1 MREHLI
7 DLVWAFV
14 GIVFAITL
22 LCFDPAHAAQSN
34 SMTLMAIY
42 PLAGGPRYQWTTEAE
57 CELYRAMQ
65 KSGALFLNDVDLPT
79 QPARGVECQCVSV
92 DDDDQSVFE

>member
-1 MREHLI
+1 MREYLI
-7 DLVWAFV
+7 DLIWAL
-14 GIVFAITL
+14 GIALAIVL
-22 LCFDPAHAAQSN
+22 LWLGPLHAAQSN
-34 SMTLMAIY
+34 SVTLMAVY

-65 KSGALFLNDVDLPT
+65 KSGALFVKDVDLPT
-79 QPARGVECQCVSV
+79 QPARGVECQCVRI

>member
-7 DLVWAFV
+7 DLIWAL
-14 GIVFAITL
+14 GLTL
-22 LCFDPAHAAQSN
+22 ATALLWLSPAHAAQSN
-34 SMTLMAIY
+34 SVTLMAIY
-42 PLAGGPRYQWTTEAE
+42 PLSGGPRYQWTTEAE

-79 QPARGVECQCVSV
+79 QPARGVECQCVRI
-92 DDDDQSVFE
+92 DDDDQGVFE